1 LTWKHE
7 EEDVGTTATELSH
20 TTDIRNLIN
29 QLDELHN
36 ANMVVMHWC
45 HAVQNRLEGQ
55 ALYLLN
61 EELSEVAGQSLADAR
76 RLADRIAELGGAITG
91 DPDYLVERS
100 PFDMFALPDD
110 PSAVGSILGQ
120 ALQQLRTLIRAYAQV
135 VDIVRGRDDL
145 TYRLVVDLLGHAVR
159 TEDEI
164 EAALSG
170 SRSSPSEPLVD
181 AGSDS
186 LRVPR

>member
-1 LTWKHE
+1 
-7 EEDVGTTATELSH
+7 VGTTATELSH
-20 TTDIRNLIN
+20 TTDVHGLIN
-29 QLDELHN
+29 RLDELYN
-36 ANMVVMHWC
+36 ANMIVMHWS

-61 EELSEVAGQSLADAR
+61 EELSEVAEQSLANAR

-91 DPDYLVERS
+91 DPDYIVERS
-100 PFDMFALPDD
+100 PFDIFVLPDD
-110 PSAVGSILGQ
+110 PSAASSILGQ

-145 TYRLVVDLLGHAVR
+145 TYMLVVDLLGYAVR

-164 EAALSG
+164 EAALGG
-170 SRSSPSEPLVD
+170 SRSSLSEPMVDEKQVGLV
-181 AGSDS
+181 
-186 LRVPR
+186 VP